1 MITAHRHESSFVII
15 LLRVA
20 ALIASLIVRAPLG
33 CFECALTWFS
43 NVMLPLKASG
53 WCAKRGPRIGIR
65 VLKLV
70 VIFDY
75 GEARS
80 AAFSESG

>member
-1 MITAHRHESSFVII
+1 MITAHRDESSFVII
-15 LLRVA
+15 FTSRRRSYRKPDYSRNVRLLRVRVNLVFKRDA
-20 ALIASLIVRAPLG
+20 
-33 CFECALTWFS
+33 
-43 NVMLPLKASG
+43 PLKASG